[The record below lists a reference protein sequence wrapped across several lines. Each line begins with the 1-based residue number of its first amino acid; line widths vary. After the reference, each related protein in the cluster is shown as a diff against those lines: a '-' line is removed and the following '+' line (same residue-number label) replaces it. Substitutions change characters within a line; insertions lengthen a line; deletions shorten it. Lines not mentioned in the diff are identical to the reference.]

1 MRPVLLPW
9 AGPLRLCLS
18 WASGWES
25 AAVPS
30 PVLDPP
36 WGNVFL
42 LSTAWSSAEAGL
54 GWLRGTGPLKGRRAA
69 LCPRGCPAPDLHPQ
83 APCCCPGRAGPRA
96 PSVRMAAHGYA
107 PVPG

>member
-9 AGPLRLCLS
+9 AGPLRLYLS

-69 LCPRGCPAPDLHPQ
+69 LPQTSTPRLRAVAQ
-83 APCCCPGRAGPRA
+83 AGPGLGPLACGWQLMVMRLF
-96 PSVRMAAHGYA
+96 
-107 PVPG
+107 PGN